1 MARKAEFPHEL
12 ISICAEKWYNGP
24 GWGAATSHPI
34 VKEQYLPKDISDAL
48 HEAVVRKYAE
58 VRVKVEAGNR
68 EVRKIGREYCEA
80 FERCGRLGLSKNDS
94 KFYKLP
100 DGFIEPTSW
109 GNATP
114 DVHLLCLDLDHASWS
129 RKNGVDRVTL
139 VPLENVVVDF
149 DVAWSYNYHCGG
161 GYSRGVHNTY
171 SLWFDPDKQLYRFR
185 QFQTV
190 GVDPIPDSKRR
201 RNWCR
206 ATKRNEFLAVCKQK
220 FREIIADGYE
230 YSEYKHVEYGPNLI
244 IFRKKEIQ
252 VPVEPEA
259 PKAEEPIAADAPSAP
274 PSIDMLELAASTL
287 DKPEEVPQNKTV
299 PYKGSICFTG
309 ALETMTRA
317 DAQKLARSVGFDI
330 HTSVTQSLKYLVMA
344 DPNSTSIKACR
355 ARAFGTKLL
364 SESEFLS
371 MVSLA
376 KEKAS

>member
-1 MARKAEFPHEL
+1 MARKAEFPQEL
-12 ISICAEKWYNGP
+12 ISICTETWYNGP
-24 GWGAATSHPI
+24 GWGAAVSHPI
-34 VKEQYLPKDISDAL
+34 VKEQYLPKDVSDAL
-48 HEAVVRKYAE
+48 REAVLRKYEE

-68 EVRKIGREYCEA
+68 EVRKIGQEYCEA
-80 FERCGRLGLSKNDS
+80 FELFGRSGVSKKDS

-100 DGFIEPTSW
+100 DGFIKPSSW
-109 GNATP
+109 ANNTP
-114 DVHLLCLDLDHASWS
+114 DIHLLCLTNNHASWA
-129 RKNGVDRVTL
+129 RKNGVDRVEL
-139 VPLENVVVDF
+139 VPIEKTIVDF
-149 DVAWSYNYHCGG
+149 DVGWSYNYHLRS
-161 GYSRGVHNTY
+161 YDYRGTHNTY
-171 SLWFDPDKQLYRFR
+171 SIWFDPDKQLYRLR
-185 QFQTV
+185 YFQTV
-190 GVDPIPDSKRR
+190 GVDPIPDSKKKK
-201 RNWCR
+201 NWCR
-206 ATKRNEFLAVCKQK
+206 ATKRNEFLDLCKNK

-230 YSEYKHVEYGPNLI
+230 YSEFKHAEYGPNLI

-252 VPVEPEA
+252 VPAEPEA
-259 PKAEEPIAADAPSAP
+259 PTAKEPVAADAPSAP

-330 HTSVTQSLKYLVMA
+330 HTSVTHGLNYLVMA

-355 ARAFGTKLL
+355 AREFGTKLL